1 MFMQS
6 NYSGKLNNVKK
17 RTTLRS
23 VVIAERKSLSG
34 ATSTIDIASNHDALI
49 VGQPTGQTL
58 DMFSIVDTTERV
70 VELEVVDNV
79 ILPRQRNTDKEPTM
93 DDPGEAKASP

>member
-1 MFMQS
+1 MQG

-17 RTTLRS
+17 CTTLHL
-23 VVIAERKSLSG
+23 VVIAECKSPSG
-34 ATSTIDIASNHDALI
+34 ATSAINIALNHDATT